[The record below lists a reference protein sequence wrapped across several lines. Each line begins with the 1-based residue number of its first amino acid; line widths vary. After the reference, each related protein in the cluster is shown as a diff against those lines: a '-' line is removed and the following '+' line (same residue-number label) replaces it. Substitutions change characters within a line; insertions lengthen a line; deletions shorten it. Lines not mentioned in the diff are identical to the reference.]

1 MLALS
6 LELKELYDL
15 LFLLRLKAVVEPRA
29 IL

>member
-15 LFLLRLKAVVEPRA
+15 LFWLRLKAVVEPRA